1 MQPSCRNWR
10 KGAPKQYH
18 AGSSPDSHQTG
29 SGPSITGGPDSIPRP
44 CVREHPPRSRGD
56 VSCGTRVRVC
66 SCVRVSQSRLPDVIS
81 GTHLFGTDVGVNRT
95 RGRPFRLLRGEM
107 VSHGAG
113 TYKGHVCTGWCRWT
127 EAGVAGGMMD

>member
-1 MQPSCRNWR
+1 MRPSCRNWR

-18 AGSSPDSHQTG
+18 VGAALTVIRPGADPASLGALTASLGPVCGS
-29 SGPSITGGPDSIPRP
+29 
-44 CVREHPPRSRGD
+44 PPPQSRGD
-56 VSCGTRVRVC
+56 VSCGVWVRVC

-81 GTHLFGTDVGVNRT
+81 RTHLFGTDVGVNRT

-113 TYKGHVCTGWCRWT
+113 THKGHVCTGWCRWT
-127 EAGVAGGMMD
+127 EAGVPGGMMD